1 MAQTFDPAP
10 LKAFF
15 EEVEE
20 QLGIHLIYHP
30 DNPKFP
36 IQLETAPEGIS
47 RLKCLELLQ
56 FIKGQVDLRDNEI
69 GEIYASKKGSG
80 KFIFEVSVEATH
92 ALADVYAM
100 SMFYP
105 HEDEE
110 EAPAPAPV
118 RQPKK
123 PKKASKDELEP
134 PSKKVKGGSNKKGPD
149 ADGD

>member
-1 MAQTFDPAP
+1 MAQSFDPAP
-10 LKAFF
+10 LNAFF
-15 EEVEE
+15 EEVQE

-36 IQLETAPEGIS
+36 IQLENAEQGIS
-47 RLKCLELLQ
+47 RNKCVELLQ

-69 GEIYASKKGSG
+69 GELYASKKGGG
-80 KFIFEVSVEATH
+80 KFIFEVSIEATH

-105 HEDEE
+105 HEEE
-110 EAPAPAPV
+110 EIPPPV

-123 PKKASKDELEP
+123 PKKAHQDDHDLPPKKD
-134 PSKKVKGGSNKKGPD
+134 KIGSGKKGPETN
-149 ADGD
+149 GD

>member
-1 MAQTFDPAP
+1 MAQSFDPAP
-10 LKAFF
+10 LNAFF
-15 EEVEE
+15 EEVDE
-20 QLGIHLIYHP
+20 QLGIHLKYHP

-36 IQLETAPEGIS
+36 IQLEETTGIS
-47 RLKCLELLQ
+47 RAKCVELLQ

-69 GEIYASKKGSG
+69 GELYASKKGGG
-80 KFIFEVSVEATH
+80 KYIFEVSVEATH

-110 EAPAPAPV
+110 ESAPAPV

-123 PKKASKDELEP
+123 PKKDLQEP
-134 PSKKVKGGSNKKGPD
+134 PQKSKSERGKKGPN
-149 ADGD
+149 ADGDE

>member
-1 MAQTFDPAP
+1 MAQSFDPAP

-20 QLGIHLIYHP
+20 QLGIHLKYHP

-36 IQLETAPEGIS
+36 IQLESPEGIS
-47 RLKCLELLQ
+47 RLKCVELLQ

-69 GEIYASKKGSG
+69 GELYASKKGGG
-80 KFIFEVSVEATH
+80 KYIFEVSLEATH

-110 EAPAPAPV
+110 ESAPAPV

-123 PKKASKDELEP
+123 PKKVSQDEQEP
-134 PSKKVKGGSNKKGPD
+134 PSKKNKGGTNKKGPD
-149 ADGD
+149 VEGE